1 VPHKTA
7 VITLGAAEVDYDRR
21 RREIARV
28 IARLWAARGE
38 RACTMRTVAAELGT
52 SMTVITRAFASR
64 AEMMRFTREAVLGE
78 WAAATD
84 AALAAETTPSGKLRA
99 LLLQQC
105 PIDERTLAD
114 GALWL
119 QTLAPQHRDE
129 DLIAGNRRFND
140 ELLAT
145 AEPLL
150 EELGVDRSAARLLMV
165 AVYGLNAAAVED
177 PAAWTFER
185 VEQALD
191 DILCRFGI
199 ESRECVGGRGSVA
212 DHRLVAHQKL
222 VAHPKRV
229 ADQKPVTHQRRV
241 AHEKPVAHRQ
251 SVTEEK
257 PVVHQQPEEG

>member
-1 VPHKTA
+1 LPHETA
-7 VITLGAAEVDYDRR
+7 TITLAGAEVDYDRR

-28 IARLWAARGE
+28 VARLWAARGE
-38 RACTMRTVAAELGT
+38 RACTMRAVAAELGT
-52 SMTVITRAFASR
+52 SMTVITRAFTSR

-78 WAAATD
+78 WAATTN

-105 PIDERTLAD
+105 PIDEQTRAD

-150 EELGVDRSAARLLMV
+150 EQLGVDRPAAPLLMV

-177 PAAWTFER
+177 PETWTFAR
-185 VEQALD
+185 VERALD
-191 DILCRFGI
+191 EILCRFGV
-199 ESRECVGGRGSVA
+199 EDRERVDGRGPVA
-212 DHRLVAHQKL
+212 RQKPVA
-222 VAHPKRV
+222 
-229 ADQKPVTHQRRV
+229 ADQKPAARRTPVVDRKPVVHRERVT
-241 AHEKPVAHRQ
+241 HEKPVAH
-251 SVTEEK
+251 
-257 PVVHQQPEEG
+257 QQPEEG

>member
-1 VPHKTA
+1 MPHETA
-7 VITLGAAEVDYDRR
+7 TITLGAAEVDYERR
-21 RREIARV
+21 RHEIARV
-28 IARLWAARGE
+28 VARLWAARGE
-38 RACTMRTVAAELGT
+38 RACTMRAVAAELGT
-52 SMTVITRAFASR
+52 SMTVITRSFASR

-78 WAAATD
+78 WAATTY

-119 QTLAPQHRDE
+119 QTLSPQHRDE

-150 EELGVDRSAARLLMV
+150 EELGVDRPAARLLMV

-177 PAAWTFER
+177 PVTWTFQR

-191 DILCRFGI
+191 DILRRFGV
-199 ESRECVGGRGSVA
+199 EDRECVEGQGSAGG
-212 DHRLVAHQKL
+212 
-222 VAHPKRV
+222 PKP
-229 ADQKPVTHQRRV
+229 AAQEKPA
-241 AHEKPVAHRQ
+241 AHEKPVAQETPVAQHRRVAQ
-251 SVTEEK
+251 EE
-257 PVVHQQPEEG
+257 PVAHQQPEEG

>member
-1 VPHKTA
+1 MAPHGPAT
-7 VITLGAAEVDYDRR
+7 ITLAGAEVDYDRR
-21 RREIARV
+21 RHEIARV
-28 IARLWAARGE
+28 VARLWAARGE
-38 RACTMRTVAAELGT
+38 RACTMRAVAAELGT

-78 WAAATD
+78 WAATTH
-84 AALAAETTPSGKLRA
+84 AAVAAQTTAAGRLRA

-129 DLIAGNRRFND
+129 ELIAGNRRFND

-150 EELGVDRSAARLLMV
+150 EQLGVDRAAAQLLMV

-177 PAAWTFER
+177 PETWTFAR

-191 DILCRFGI
+191 DILRRFGVERPAGGDIGVRRRPI
-199 ESRECVGGRGSVA
+199 EHESS
-212 DHRLVAHQKL
+212 
-222 VAHPKRV
+222 
-229 ADQKPVTHQRRV
+229 TTRR
-241 AHEKPVAHRQ
+241 K
-251 SVTEEK
+251 
-257 PVVHQQPEEG
+257 PEEG

>member
-1 VPHKTA
+1 VPHETA
-7 VITLGAAEVDYDRR
+7 TITLGAAEVDYDRR
-21 RREIARV
+21 RHEIARV
-28 IARLWAARGE
+28 VARLWAARGE
-38 RACTMRTVAAELGT
+38 RACTMRAVAAELGT

-64 AEMMRFTREAVLGE
+64 GEMMRFTREAVLGE
-78 WAAATD
+78 WAATTN

-99 LLLQQC
+99 LLLRQC

-119 QTLAPQHRDE
+119 QTLAPRHRDE

-150 EELGVDRSAARLLMV
+150 EELGVDRAAARLLMV

-191 DILCRFGI
+191 DILRRFGI
-199 ESRECVGGRGSVA
+199 EGRECVEGRGSVA
-212 DHRLVAHQKL
+212 DRGG
-222 VAHPKRV
+222 V
-229 ADQKPVTHQRRV
+229 ADEKSPAGRENV
-241 AHEKPVAHRQ
+241 AHERRAVHPERVTHDEPVA
-251 SVTEEK
+251 
-257 PVVHQQPEEG
+257 HQQPEEG

>member
-1 VPHKTA
+1 MEGIPRGAAPVQNGTA
-7 VITLGAAEVDYDRR
+7 MIALGTAEVDYDRR
-21 RREIARV
+21 RQEIARV
-28 IARLWAARGE
+28 VARLWAARGE
-38 RACTMRTVAAELGT
+38 RACTMRAVAAELGT
-52 SMTVITRAFASR
+52 SMTVITRSFASR

-78 WAAATD
+78 WAATTN
-84 AALAAETTPSGKLRA
+84 AALAAETTPAGKLRA

-105 PIDERTLAD
+105 PIDERTLSD

-150 EELGVDRSAARLLMV
+150 EQLGVDRPVARLLMV

-177 PAAWTFER
+177 PVTWTFAR

-191 DILCRFGI
+191 DILRRFGI
-199 ESRECVGGRGSVA
+199 EGPEPAAGRLSFERRKSA
-212 DHRLVAHQKL
+212 AHQES
-222 VAHPKRV
+222 A
-229 ADQKPVTHQRRV
+229 A
-241 AHEKPVAHRQ
+241 
-251 SVTEEK
+251 
-257 PVVHQQPEEG
+257 

>member
-1 VPHKTA
+1 
-7 VITLGAAEVDYDRR
+7 
-21 RREIARV
+21 
-28 IARLWAARGE
+28 
-38 RACTMRTVAAELGT
+38 
-52 SMTVITRAFASR
+52 
-64 AEMMRFTREAVLGE
+64 
-78 WAAATD
+78 
-84 AALAAETTPSGKLRA
+84 LRA

-150 EELGVDRSAARLLMV
+150 EELGVDRPAARLLMV

-177 PAAWTFER
+177 PATWTFER

-191 DILCRFGI
+191 DILRRFGI
-199 ESRECVGGRGSVA
+199 EDRACVDGGGSVA
-212 DHRLVAHQKL
+212 HRKSTA
-222 VAHPKRV
+222 R
-229 ADQKPVTHQRRV
+229 QKPVAQQKPGARPERVTHKKPV
-241 AHEKPVAHRQ
+241 AHHQPATHEKPVAH
-251 SVTEEK
+251 
-257 PVVHQQPEEG
+257 QQPEED